1 MISRSLDQL
10 DAVLNSAVPP
20 TLHRQRRTALTLTW
34 GCVSFAVEVLAL
46 DLAVLNRQMRSDEDH
61 LRAIIDDLPGLLA
74 DRGDDDGWLLP
85 IDTRDLFAAEVD
97 TDGLLDLRREMA
109 RSDIDDPDVARA
121 LSLRMNGQ
129 RSVLIERKNRLEKE
143 INQIQGMVLRQ
154 YATGAT
160 STDDWLE

>member
-1 MISRSLDQL
+1 VISRSLDQL

-97 TDGLLDLRREMA
+97 TDGLLDLRREMS
-109 RSDIDDPDVARA
+109 RRDVARA